1 MRSTANGNIGRG
13 SHARVFAWPNAF
25 FAWTAAVVQLN
36 ADNASKYRLD
46 DMTRSAIAAFAA
58 RRKN

>member
-13 SHARVFAWPNAF
+13 SHARVCAWPNAF
-25 FAWTAAVVQLN
+25 FAWIGQLN